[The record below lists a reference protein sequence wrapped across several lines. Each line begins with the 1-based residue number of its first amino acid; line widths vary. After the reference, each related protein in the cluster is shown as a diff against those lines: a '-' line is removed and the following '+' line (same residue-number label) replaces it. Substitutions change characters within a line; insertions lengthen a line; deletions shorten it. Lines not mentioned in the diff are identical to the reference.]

1 MRVAGSAPLPSNG
14 MIVVGFAVEAIF
26 GEFEA
31 DAGFSVLGFSM
42 VSESAMLFQDYLWA
56 LELL

>member
-14 MIVVGFAVEAIF
+14 MIVVGFAVEAVS
-26 GEFEA
+26 GGFEA
-31 DAGFSVLGFSM
+31 DARFSVLGFSM